1 MPAYEELRAQAEESW
16 RPFAEPQRPLI
27 KVGLTT
33 CSRAAGAQ
41 ETLDA
46 VRGELAG
53 RGLEADVMVT
63 GCWGL
68 CYAEPIVEVARP
80 GRPAVLYGRVTA
92 DQVPQLIEQA
102 VAADG
107 IASDLAVA
115 VLAEEPLDDLPAD
128 WRGVPPLGSLEFFR
142 LQVRRLMG
150 NCGVID
156 PEEID
161 HYIAHGGYEGLAKAL
176 SMTDEQVIGEVSES
190 GLWGRGGA
198 GFPTGRKWDF
208 LRTAQNTPKYM
219 ICNADEGDPG
229 SFVNRNLMESNPH
242 LIIEGMII
250 GGHATGAS
258 RGFIYIREEY
268 PLPAE
273 RMEKAIEQARQ
284 RGLLGDNVLGFGSA
298 FDVEVVRGAGSYVC
312 GEETGLISSVEDSRG
327 MPKLRPP
334 FPAQAGVFGKPSN
347 VNNVESF
354 ASVPLILR
362 HGAQW
367 YASMGTEKNKGTK
380 MFSPS
385 GQVQRVGILEVP
397 FGTPLSDVVMG
408 AAGGPTEGRVL
419 KAVQPG
425 GPLSGIVPASD
436 IDIGLEPD
444 PFRERGML
452 MGSGGLVALDDSNC
466 IVDLAI
472 YFEWFAEDESCGRCT
487 TCFAGTRRLLEI
499 LRRIAAGRGRSSD
512 PEIMRLLADTMRY
525 ANCAHGQAAPTA
537 IMSMFR
543 FFEDELNEHLHNR
556 RCPARV
562 CRELVR
568 YEVIHHSDELPLAE
582 AICPTQAVVRQNG
595 DEGESASG
603 GARYR
608 IDQGKCVKC
617 DACREQA
624 PYAIAVVDAFGPA

>member
-1 MPAYEELRAQAEESW
+1 MPAYEEIRAKAEESW
-16 RPFAEPQRPLI
+16 GGVTEPQRAVI

-46 VRGELAG
+46 VRSELAS
-53 RGLEADVMVT
+53 RSLEADVMVT

-68 CYAEPIVEVARP
+68 CYAEPVVEVARP
-80 GRPAVLYGRVTA
+80 SQPAVLYGRVTA
-92 DQVPQLIEQA
+92 DKVPQLIEEA

-107 IASDLAVA
+107 IVSELALG
-115 VLAEEPLDDLPAD
+115 VLAEEPLD
-128 WRGVPPLGSLEFFR
+128 GVPPLDSLEFFG
-142 LQVRRLMG
+142 LQVRRLMA

-156 PEEID
+156 PEQID
-161 HYIAHGGYEGLAKAL
+161 HYIARGGYEGLARAL
-176 SMTDEQVIGEVSES
+176 SMTDEQVIAEVSES

-242 LIIEGMII
+242 LIIEGMVI

-258 RGFIYIREEY
+258 RGIVYIREEY

-273 RMEKAIEQARQ
+273 RMEKAVEQARE
-284 RGLLGDNVLGFGSA
+284 RGLLGDNVLDSGFG
-298 FDVEVVRGAGSYVC
+298 FDMEVVLGAGSYVC

-327 MPKLRPP
+327 MPKIRPP

-347 VNNVESF
+347 VNNVESY

-362 HGAQW
+362 HGADW

-380 MFSPS
+380 MFSLS

-397 FGTPLSDVVMG
+397 FGTPVSDVVIG
-408 AAGGPTEGRVL
+408 AAGGPPAGRAL
-419 KAVQPG
+419 KGVQPG
-425 GPLSGIVPASD
+425 GPLSGIIPASD
-436 IDIGLEPD
+436 IGIKLEPD

-452 MGSGGLVALDDSNC
+452 MGSGGLVAIDDSNC

-487 TCFAGTRRLLEI
+487 TCFGGTRRLLEI

-512 PEIMRLLADTMRY
+512 REIMRLLADTMRY

-537 IMSMFR
+537 MMSMFR
-543 FFEDELNEHLHNR
+543 FFEDEFNEHLHNR
-556 RCPARV
+556 RCPAKV
-562 CRELVR
+562 CRDLVR

-582 AICPTQAVVRQNG
+582 AVCPTQAVVRDNG
-595 DEGESASG
+595 
-603 GARYR
+603 RYH

-624 PYAIAVVDAFGPA
+624 SYAIAVVDEFGPG

>member
-1 MPAYEELRAQAEESW
+1 MTSYEELRAQAEESW
-16 RPFAEPQRPLI
+16 VPFAEPQCPLI

-41 ETLDA
+41 QTLDA
-46 VRGELAG
+46 VRKELAAHS
-53 RGLEADVMVT
+53 LQADVMVT

-68 CYAEPIVEVARP
+68 CYAEPVVEVARSAK
-80 GRPAVLYGRVTA
+80 GGPAVLYGRVTA
-92 DQVPQLIEQA
+92 DRVPQLIEQA
-102 VAADG
+102 VAGDG
-107 IASDLAVA
+107 IASEFALA
-115 VLAEEPLDDLPAD
+115 VLAEEPFDRAQDRPLDELPAD
-128 WRGVPPLGSLEFFR
+128 WRGVPPLDSLEFFR
-142 LQVRRLMG
+142 PQVRRLMA

-161 HYIAHGGYEGLAKAL
+161 HYIARGGYEGLSKAFG
-176 SMTDEQVIGEVSES
+176 MTDEQVIGEVTES

-229 SFVNRNLMESNPH
+229 SFVNRNVMESNPH

-250 GGHATGAS
+250 GGYATGAS

-273 RMEKAIEQARQ
+273 RMEKAIQQARQ
-284 RGLLGDNVLGFGSA
+284 RGLLGDDILGSGFA

-347 VNNVESF
+347 VNNVESY

-380 MFSPS
+380 MFSVS

-397 FGTPLSDVVMG
+397 FGTPMSDVVMG
-408 AAGGPTEGRVL
+408 AAGGPPQGRAL

-436 IDIGLEPD
+436 VGIGLEPD

-499 LRRIAAGRGRSSD
+499 LRRITAGRGRSSD

-537 IMSMFR
+537 IMSMLR
-543 FFEDELNEHLHNR
+543 FFEDEFNEHLHNR

-562 CRELVR
+562 CRDLLR
-568 YEVIHHSDELPLAE
+568 YEVIHHSDRLPLAE
-582 AICPTQAVVRQNG
+582 AVCPTQAVVRENG
-595 DEGESASG
+595 S
-603 GARYR
+603 YR

-624 PYAIAVVDAFGPA
+624 PYAVALVDAFGP

>member
-1 MPAYEELRAQAEESW
+1 MPNYEELRAQAEEAW
-16 RPFAEPQRPLI
+16 RSIAEPQRSLI

-46 VRGELAG
+46 IRSELAS
-53 RGLEADVMVT
+53 RNLEADVMVT

-68 CYAEPIVEVARP
+68 CYAEPIVEVVRP
-80 GRPAVLYGRVTA
+80 GRPAVLYGRVSA

-107 IASDLAVA
+107 IASELALA
-115 VLAEEPLDDLPAD
+115 VLAEEPLGD
-128 WRGVPPLGSLEFFR
+128 VQSLGSLEFFR
-142 LQVRRLMG
+142 LQVRRLMADS
-150 NCGVID
+150 GVVD
-156 PEEID
+156 PEQID
-161 HYIAHGGYEGLAKAL
+161 HYIARGGYEGLSKAL
-176 SMTDEQVIGEVSES
+176 SMTDEEVIGEVSES

-208 LRTAQNTPKYM
+208 LCTARNTPKYM

-258 RGFIYIREEY
+258 RGIVYIREEY
-268 PLPAE
+268 PLPAK
-273 RMEKAIEQARQ
+273 RMERAIEQARQ
-284 RGLLGDNVLGFGSA
+284 RGLLGESVLGSDFA

-347 VNNVESF
+347 VNNVESY
-354 ASVPLILR
+354 ASVPLILS

-380 MFSPS
+380 MFSLS

-408 AAGGPTEGRVL
+408 AAGGPPEGRTL

-425 GPLSGIVPASD
+425 GPLSGIIPVSD

-499 LRRIAAGRGRSSD
+499 LRRIAAGRGRGSD

-537 IMSMFR
+537 MMSMFR
-543 FFEDELNEHLHNR
+543 FFEEELNEHLHNR

-568 YEVIHHSDELPLAE
+568 YEVIHHSDELPQAE

-595 DEGESASG
+595 DEGGQTAASSG
-603 GARYR
+603 VRYR

-624 PYAIAVVDAFGPA
+624 PYAIAVVDAFGS

>member
-1 MPAYEELRAQAEESW
+1 MPTYEELRSQVEESW
-16 RPFAEPQRPLI
+16 RRLVEPQRPLI

-33 CSRAAGAQ
+33 CSRAAGAEQ
-41 ETLDA
+41 TLDTIRKEVA
-46 VRGELAG
+46 DRN
-53 RGLEADVMVT
+53 LEADVMVT

-80 GRPAVLYGRVTA
+80 GKPAVLYGRVTA
-92 DQVPQLIEQA
+92 DKVPQLIEQA

-107 IASDLAVA
+107 IASELALA
-115 VLAEEPLDDLPAD
+115 VLAEEPLD
-128 WRGVPPLGSLEFFR
+128 GVQPLGSLEFFG
-142 LQVRRLMG
+142 LQVRRLMD
-150 NCGVID
+150 NCGIID

-161 HYIAHGGYEGLAKAL
+161 HYIARGGYEGLAKAL
-176 SMTDEQVIGEVSES
+176 GMTDEQVISEVSES

-242 LIIEGMII
+242 LIIEGIII

-273 RMEKAIEQARQ
+273 RMETAIEQARE
-284 RGLLGDNVLGFGSA
+284 RGLLGDNVLGSGFA
-298 FDVEVVRGAGSYVC
+298 FDMEVVRGAGSYVC
-312 GEETGLISSVEDSRG
+312 GEETGLISSVEGSRG

-347 VNNVESF
+347 VNNVESY

-362 HGAQW
+362 HGAEW
-367 YASMGTEKNKGTK
+367 YASVGTEKNKGTK

-397 FGTPLSDVVMG
+397 FGTPMSDVVMG
-408 AAGGPTEGRVL
+408 AAGGPPEGRTL

-436 IDIGLEPD
+436 VGIGLEPD

-452 MGSGGLVALDDSNC
+452 MGSGGLVTLDDSNC

-512 PEIMRLLADTMRY
+512 PEIMRLLGDTMRY

-537 IMSMFR
+537 VMSMLR

-556 RCPARV
+556 RCPAKV
-562 CRELVR
+562 CRDLVR

-582 AICPTQAVVRQNG
+582 GVCPTQAVVRDNG
-595 DEGESASG
+595 
-603 GARYR
+603 RYR

-624 PYAIAVVDAFGPA
+624 PYAIAMVDAFGP